1 MRGVAPIY
9 KRFRTSIQPYWPA
22 RARSAESVNP
32 AKSAEAAQKRV
43 DELVNKVEE
52 LGVRLPDNGDSMEQ
66 IVSYYP

>member
-1 MRGVAPIY
+1 
-9 KRFRTSIQPYWPA
+9 
-22 RARSAESVNP
+22 
-32 AKSAEAAQKRV
+32 V